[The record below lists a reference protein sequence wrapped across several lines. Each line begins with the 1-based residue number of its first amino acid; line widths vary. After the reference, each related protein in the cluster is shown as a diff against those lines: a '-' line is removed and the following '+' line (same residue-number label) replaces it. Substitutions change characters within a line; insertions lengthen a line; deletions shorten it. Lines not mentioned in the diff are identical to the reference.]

1 MARQRPS
8 KEGSGVTVRADHA
21 TRRTVRSPVIAAMIT
36 DRPPLFLLAGLLA
49 FCAAYS
55 LGLLLATRGIAP
67 SRKRRVRV
75 ASSEAEAFLG
85 WLQCDVWP
93 SREAAPGLIGD
104 PQTRIVETVESK
116 KY

>member
-1 MARQRPS
+1 
-8 KEGSGVTVRADHA
+8 
-21 TRRTVRSPVIAAMIT
+21 
-36 DRPPLFLLAGLLA
+36 
-49 FCAAYS
+49 
-55 LGLLLATRGIAP
+55 
-67 SRKRRVRV
+67 V

-116 KY
+116 EY